1 MSPRVLSALCL
12 VCAVSGFQLVDA
24 LTTRRTGPA
33 ASGVSV
39 VNEKLSTAPTLSHS
53 PLPDGNPST
62 PLTGQNLP
70 AQKQPQ
76 SLLEL
81 ANACEKAGSP
91 AQSRLAL
98 MEAISKLKPEEL
110 EGMLAVEAGNNDFF
124 RSGRFD
130 FQFAAKRLSEIA
142 PEKAAALWLKT
153 QAAHPGS
160 DILLTSWAKKDPQA
174 FASWSLG
181 LPTDAQ
187 RALSGTMAQLVTEDP
202 QRLLGIAAQLAGS
215 PSGVS
220 GARGAIA
227 GMIAKASKGADPA
240 EAIAFAQ
247 ALPEGPMRTAA
258 LAELARW
265 PSLDP
270 GAHPEIAAAL
280 SELSPSQARRYL
292 PQVTAVADKL
302 PQGALRDSAYAAQM
316 SGAAK
321 KNPQAA
327 AQKVESLSG
336 TPDYPAAVRGFVE
349 ATATKDPA
357 AAIEWA
363 LTIPQTGAQR
373 SAALEKA
380 AAAYFRLKPA
390 DALKWVETA
399 PLSSE
404 EYLML
409 TGRTR

>member
-1 MSPRVLSALCL
+1 MSPRILSALCL

-33 ASGVSV
+33 ASSVSV
-39 VNEKLSTAPTLSHS
+39 VNDKLSPAPTLTHS
-53 PLPDGNPST
+53 PLPNGNPST
-62 PLTGQNLP
+62 PLPSQNLP
-70 AQKQPQ
+70 ARKNPQ

-215 PSGVS
+215 PAGV
-220 GARGAIA
+220 
-227 GMIAKASKGADPA
+227 
-240 EAIAFAQ
+240 
-247 ALPEGPMRTAA
+247 
-258 LAELARW
+258 
-265 PSLDP
+265 
-270 GAHPEIAAAL
+270 
-280 SELSPSQARRYL
+280 
-292 PQVTAVADKL
+292 
-302 PQGALRDSAYAAQM
+302 
-316 SGAAK
+316 
-321 KNPQAA
+321 
-327 AQKVESLSG
+327 
-336 TPDYPAAVRGFVE
+336 
-349 ATATKDPA
+349 
-357 AAIEWA
+357 
-363 LTIPQTGAQR
+363 
-373 SAALEKA
+373 
-380 AAAYFRLKPA
+380 
-390 DALKWVETA
+390 
-399 PLSSE
+399 
-404 EYLML
+404 
-409 TGRTR
+409 

>member
-1 MSPRVLSALCL
+1 MSPRILSALCL
-12 VCAVSGFQLVDA
+12 GCAVSGFQLVDA
-24 LTTRRTGPA
+24 LTARRTGPI
-33 ASGVSV
+33 SSVRV
-39 VNEKLSTAPTLSHS
+39 VNEKPTATPTLTHS
-53 PLPDGNPST
+53 PLPSGNPST
-62 PLTGQNLP
+62 PLPSENLP

-153 QAAHPGS
+153 QAAHPSS
-160 DILLTSWAKKDPQA
+160 DILLSSWAKKDPQA

-215 PSGVS
+215 PAGVS

-240 EAIAFAQ
+240 EAIAYAQ

-316 SGAAK
+316 TGAAK

-336 TPDYPAAVRGFVE
+336 SPDYPAAVRGFVE

-380 AAAYFRLKPA
+380 AAAYFRSKPA
-390 DALKWVETA
+390 DALKWVKTA

>member
-1 MSPRVLSALCL
+1 MSPRILSALCL

-24 LTTRRTGPA
+24 LTTRHTSPPNTG
-33 ASGVSV
+33 GVARKV
-39 VNEKLSTAPTLSHS
+39 HTAAPTLTHS
-53 PLPDGNPST
+53 PLPSGNAST
-62 PLTGQNLP
+62 PLPSENPP
-70 AQKQPQ
+70 APKAPK
-76 SLLEL
+76 SLIEL
-81 ANACEKAGSP
+81 ANSCEKAGSP

-153 QAAHPGS
+153 HAAHPGS

-181 LPTDAQ
+181 LPTDSQ

-215 PSGVS
+215 PAGVS

-240 EAIAFAQ
+240 EAIAYAQ

-316 SGAAK
+316 TGAAK

-336 TPDYPAAVRGFVE
+336 SPDYPAAVRGFVE
-349 ATATKDPA
+349 ATAAKDPA

-363 LTIPQTGAQR
+363 LTIPQTGTQR

-380 AAAYFRLKPA
+380 AAAYFRSKPA

>member
-1 MSPRVLSALCL
+1 MSPRILSVLCL
-12 VCAVSGFQLVDA
+12 VCAVSGFQLVGA
-24 LTTRRTGPA
+24 LSSRRTSTTAVLSEHKPNA
-33 ASGVSV
+33 A
-39 VNEKLSTAPTLSHS
+39 TLLIERPPQKENTLT
-53 PLPDGNPST
+53 PLPSQNP
-62 PLTGQNLP
+62 P
-70 AQKQPQ
+70 AQSQPG
-76 SLLEL
+76 SLIEL
-81 ANACEKAGSP
+81 VNACEKAGSP

-98 MEAISKLKPEEL
+98 MEAIGKLKPDEL
-110 EGMLAVEAGNNDFF
+110 EAMLATEASNSDFY
-124 RSGRFD
+124 RSQRFD
-130 FQFAAKRLSEIA
+130 FQFAARRLSEIA

-153 QAAHPGS
+153 ESAHPGS
-160 DILLTSWAKKDPQA
+160 DILLLPWAKKDPQA

-181 LPTDAQ
+181 LSTDAQ
-187 RALSGTMAQLVTEDP
+187 RALSGTMAQIVADDP
-202 QRLLGIAAQLAGS
+202 QRLLGIAAQLSGS
-215 PSGVS
+215 PAGVS
-220 GARGAIA
+220 SARGAIA

-240 EAIAFAQ
+240 DAIAYAQ
-247 ALPEGPMRTAA
+247 ALPDGPMRTAA

-302 PQGALRDSAYAAQM
+302 PQGTLRDSAYAAQLA
-316 SGAAK
+316 GAAK
-321 KNPQAA
+321 KDPQAA
-327 AQKVESLSG
+327 AQKVESLAGSA
-336 TPDYPAAVRGFVE
+336 DYPAAVRGFVE
-349 ATATKDPA
+349 ATAAKDPA

-363 LTIPQTGAQR
+363 LTIPKTGTQR

-380 AAAYFRLKPA
+380 AAAYFRTKPA
-390 DALKWVETA
+390 DARKWVETA